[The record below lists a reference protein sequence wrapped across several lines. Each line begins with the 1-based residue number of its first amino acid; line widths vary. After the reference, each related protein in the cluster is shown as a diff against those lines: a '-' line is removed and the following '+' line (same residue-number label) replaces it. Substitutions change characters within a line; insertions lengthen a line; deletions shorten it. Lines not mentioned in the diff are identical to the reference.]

1 MTEREARAE
10 RAVETARRV
19 QAVIGTARFG
29 ATIAELETQFRTK
42 LRDFVNGAAHVW
54 VIGGSTGSVC
64 CVVQLHKVCT
74 NAACHRCTRIYDKR
88 TAHRAELGDVHR
100 DGATRDVL
108 ESREELDGILNL
120 VARLDF
126 NHFLSQRQGFDAL
139 LAAPA

>member
-1 MTEREARAE
+1 M
-10 RAVETARRV
+10 
-19 QAVIGTARFG
+19 
-29 ATIAELETQFRTK
+29 
-42 LRDFVNGAAHVW
+42 
-54 VIGGSTGSVC
+54 
-64 CVVQLHKVCT
+64 
-74 NAACHRCTRIYDKR
+74 
-88 TAHRAELGDVHR
+88 HR

>member
-1 MTEREARAE
+1 VRCVARLHIILNE
-10 RAVETARRV
+10 FGLYHRR
-19 QAVIGTARFG
+19 
-29 ATIAELETQFRTK
+29 
-42 LRDFVNGAAHVW
+42 
-54 VIGGSTGSVC
+54 
-64 CVVQLHKVCT
+64 
-74 NAACHRCTRIYDKR
+74 TRGYDKR
-88 TAHRAELGDVHR
+88 ATHRAELGDVHR